1 MRPRGGGHPPP
12 TLNKMRNVF
21 MHDDITDVPGLRVGH
36 AEDTTALTGCTA
48 ILCESG
54 AVAGMDLR
62 GMASGTRQADS
73 LSVLHAVEKVHAIF
87 LTGGS
92 AFGLDAAAGVMSY
105 LEGRGVG
112 LITPFAAIPIV
123 PTAVIFDLSL
133 GDPHV
138 RPTPEMAREACL
150 AATAGPVPQGSVGA
164 GTGASV
170 GKYHGIG
177 RAMKGGLGSASVR
190 GAGDVVVGALAVV
203 NAFGDVIEPST
214 GEVLAGLRDAPE
226 GRRLARTSSEL
237 RQGVPR
243 QIVTLENTTLVV
255 VATNVM
261 LSKPQA
267 TKVAQMAQVGLA
279 RTISPAHSPQ
289 DGDVVFCLS
298 LGESNGDLHHVGA
311 LAQEATSLAIVRA
324 VKSADGFGV
333 IPAWKDIFPSRLPR
347 RP

>member
-1 MRPRGGGHPPP
+1 
-12 TLNKMRNVF
+12 

-36 AEDTTALTGCTA
+36 AHDTEALTGCTA

-62 GMASGTRQADS
+62 GMASGTRQTDS
-73 LSVLHAVEKVHAIF
+73 LGLLHAVEEVHAIF

-105 LEGRGVG
+105 LEERGVG
-112 LITPFAAIPIV
+112 LTTPFARVPIV

-138 RPTPEMAREACL
+138 RPTPEMARRACA
-150 AATAGPVPQGSVGA
+150 AATGGPTQQGSVGA

-177 RAMKGGLGSASVR
+177 RAMKGGLGSASLT
-190 GAGDVVVGALAVV
+190 GAGDVVVGAMAVV
-203 NAFGDVIEPST
+203 NAFGDVIDPST
-214 GEVLAGLRDAPE
+214 MEVLAGLRDAPD
-226 GRRLARTSSEL
+226 GKRPIRTSREL
-237 RQGVPR
+237 RRGIPR

-298 LGESNGDLHHVGA
+298 LGESHGDLHHVGV
-311 LAQEATSLAIVRA
+311 LAEEATSLAIVRA
-324 VKSADGFGV
+324 VRSADGFGV
-333 IPAWKDIFPSRLPR
+333 IPAWKDLFPS
-347 RP
+347 

>member
-1 MRPRGGGHPPP
+1 
-12 TLNKMRNVF
+12 
-21 MHDDITDVPGLRVGH
+21 MHDDITDVPGLIVGH
-36 AEDTTALTGCTA
+36 AHNAKALTGCTA

-62 GMASGTRQADS
+62 GMATGTRQTDS
-73 LSVLHAVEKVHAIF
+73 LGVLHAVEKVHAVF

-105 LEGRGVG
+105 LEERGVG
-112 LITPFAAIPIV
+112 LTTPFAMVPIV

-150 AATAGPVPQGSVGA
+150 AAKEGPVPQGSVGA

-177 RAMKGGLGSASVR
+177 RAMKGGLGSASLM

-203 NAFGDVIEPST
+203 NAFGDVIDPGT
-214 GEVLAGLRDAPE
+214 GEVLAGLRDAPD
-226 GRRLARTSSEL
+226 GKRPIRTSLEL
-237 RQGVPR
+237 RKGIPR

-255 VATNVM
+255 VATNVS

-279 RTISPAHSPQ
+279 RTISPAHSPP

-298 LGESNGDLHHVGA
+298 VGDSHGDLHHLGA
-311 LAQEATSLAIVRA
+311 LAEEVTSLAIVRA
-324 VKSADGFGV
+324 VKSADGFGI
-333 IPAWKDIFPSRLPR
+333 IPAWKDISPCK
-347 RP
+347 